1 MEHLKKMIDLIK
13 AAYTWTH
20 LTFHNTW
27 GIINVFNI
35 VWIRPMKGGLLKA
48 DHPMV
53 TGINPDNGEK
63 IWKQNIIFSSVRSA
77 ELSNFA
83 SDEEIVCDVGNH
95 MRKMVEA
102 SASTEQF
109 PKGKPDRMPPAI
121 NYIHGCVHY
130 NGGFLLFNDFKDAI
144 SHFSNI
150 DFQNSFKRF
159 VKEEGREPVTIFR
172 MKNYD
177 RMEYLEFVCFLRTIF
192 PWFSNTNG
200 NKKRIGWGNPAPY
213 PSVNTITGYWMD
225 DTYKIYSEKGRST
238 VCRPAIAKKYFS
250 KAVYIGERLT
260 VKPEEKF
267 LARFTNER
275 VLARGEKGN
284 MFFVDLRKLSKGY
297 KFDPA
302 KKLPNITERLV
313 ERIMDAGKS

>member
-1 MEHLKKMIDLIK
+1 MKTLDQLMNLLK
-13 AAYTWTH
+13 AAYVWTR

-35 VWIRPMKGGLLKA
+35 VWVRPMPGGLLKA

-53 TGINPDNGEK
+53 TGINPENGEY
-63 IWKQNIIFSSVRSA
+63 IWKQNIIFQSVKSA
-77 ELSNFA
+77 EYEDGPTD
-83 SDEEIVCDVGNH
+83 DEITCEVGNH
-95 MRKMVEA
+95 MRKMVAVSSSSNE
-102 SASTEQF
+102 F
-109 PKGKPDRMPPAI
+109 PNGRADRMPPAI

-144 SHFSNI
+144 SHFSNT

-172 MKNYD
+172 NRNYD

-200 NKKRIGWGNPAPY
+200 NKKRIGWGNPAPFA
-213 PSVNTITGYWMD
+213 PVNTITGFWMG
-225 DTYKIYSEKGRST
+225 DTYKIYTEIGRQS
-238 VCRPAIAKKYFS
+238 VCRNAIAKKYFS
-250 KAVYIGERLT
+250 KKVYIGERVT
-260 VKPEEKF
+260 IKPEEKF
-267 LARFTNER
+267 LAYFTNER

-284 MFFVDLRKLSKGY
+284 MFFVDLRKLSRGY
-297 KFDPA
+297 KFDPS
-302 KKLPNITERLV
+302 KKLPNIANRLMEKCFNV
-313 ERIMDAGKS
+313 